1 MKFVAAIIFLLPH
14 FVHAQVPANP
24 APQSLQLRTQATVV
38 PVPALV
44 RSADGKVIF
53 TLKADDFRVTDDGIE
68 QKLTLDEDTDGEP
81 LALVVAVETG
91 GVGARR
97 LASYGNLSAL
107 LGAVVGD
114 VPHHVGWLDSTARR
128 TLFRASNQART

>member
-1 MKFVAAIIFLLPH
+1 LYTHKFRQILRRKAFNCVPKRQLCRCLRLSAAPMERF
-14 FVHAQVPANP
+14 
-24 APQSLQLRTQATVV
+24 
-38 PVPALV
+38 
-44 RSADGKVIF
+44 IF